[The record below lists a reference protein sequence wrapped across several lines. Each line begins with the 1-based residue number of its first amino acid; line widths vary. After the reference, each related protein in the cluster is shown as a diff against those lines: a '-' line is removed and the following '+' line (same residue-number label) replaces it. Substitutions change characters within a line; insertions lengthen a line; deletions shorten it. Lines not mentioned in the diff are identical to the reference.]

1 MGTTMSDPYWV
12 CEHCGHFA
20 AYYEPARCELCH
32 RGWLTATEDVAEAEE
47 YSQIV
52 MERNCGV

>member
-1 MGTTMSDPYWV
+1 MSDPYWV